1 MTKLIRKLLSDK
13 IFIATAAFFLGMAV
27 YSLLALRSNN
37 VAMIELREKVYQ
49 ADLQNS
55 DVETPLREL
64 RQYIHAHMNTDP
76 ASGSN
81 AIRPPIQLKHRY
93 ERLVAAEKQR
103 VADANTRVYTE
114 AQAYCERQN
123 PGSVSGG
130 SRVPCIEQ
138 YVSSNG
144 VRENPIPDSLYKFD
158 FVSPR
163 FSFDSAGISLLL
175 AAVLLTAT
183 LGRFVYVILGRAK

>member
-1 MTKLIRKLLSDK
+1 MSRLAKKMATDK
-13 IFIATAAFFLGMAV
+13 TSVTLVIIFFFVAV
-27 YSLLALRSNN
+27 CGLMALRNNN
-37 VAMIELREKVYQ
+37 VTMIELRDKVYQ
-49 ADLQNS
+49 ADMQNS

-64 RQYIHAHMNTDP
+64 RQYIHSHMNTDP

-81 AIRPPIQLKHRY
+81 AIRPPIQLKYRY

-103 VADANTRVYTE
+103 VADTNTRVYTE

-123 PGSVSGG
+123 PNSVSGG

-138 YVSSNG
+138 YVSQNG

-163 FSFDSAGISLLL
+163 FTFDVAGSALLL
-175 AAVLLTAT
+175 AAVLFMAVV
-183 LGRFVYVILGRAK
+183 GRLIYMIFLRAR